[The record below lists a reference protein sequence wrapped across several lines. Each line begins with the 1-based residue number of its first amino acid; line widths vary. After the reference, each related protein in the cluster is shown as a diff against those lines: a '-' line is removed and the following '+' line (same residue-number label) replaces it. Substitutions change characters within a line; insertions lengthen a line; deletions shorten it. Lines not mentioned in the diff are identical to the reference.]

1 MPGMNKDK
9 VKKPTAM
16 KMTQMRNGKETMKK
30 MSGGKNTKKAKVMK
44 AGMGTNKTM
53 VGKKKF
59 EMRGMAPGGK
69 IENFQD
75 YVSRMFG
82 GGPTK

>member
-30 MSGGKNTKKAKVMK
+30 MGGGKNTKKAKVTKDK
-44 AGMGTNKTM
+44 AM
-53 VGKKKF
+53 VKKNRGKAL
-59 EMRGMAPGGK
+59 MMQSQNPK
-69 IENFQD
+69 IEGFQD
-75 YVSRMFG
+75 YVKRMFG
-82 GGPTK
+82 GGQS